1 MMIDSTNGFSIFQ
14 SQHHIFNLNHKTNK
28 KIESFLNLDSKRQ
41 RQSDSGSNIGIP
53 LVNRKSFQR
62 NPFLVNKSILKAM
75 SNYYSPDKYTD
86 DDSYDTLIAHQS
98 MTKKISG
105 CIRDTF
111 MLNRNQHSEKIILNG
126 HSRFRHAGENPLPY
140 PTRFAILGGG
150 SFGLALATLLG
161 RKHIPV
167 TLLVRKKEV
176 VESINE
182 KHFHPT
188 YLPDIKLPPSI
199 RATTDP
205 KEALQDASY
214 IIHAVPVQ
222 FSRKF
227 LENIKDY
234 IPASTP
240 VISTSKGIETG
251 TLAMM
256 QDILIETL
264 GTERDYGFL
273 SGPSFAREIAQGLA
287 TAVVVASES
296 EALAN
301 DISDTMASE
310 QFRVF
315 TSRDVV
321 GVEVGGAVKN
331 VLAIAAG
338 MCEGLGLGTNAMA
351 GLVTRGCYEMQKIA
365 VSLGARPS
373 TLMGLSGVGDTFGT
387 CFGPLSR
394 NRNLGVRLGKG
405 EKLDDILGSSTEVAE
420 GAATALSL
428 VQLILKSNRS
438 YRKDLKFP
446 IIFGVAEILEGKRT
460 PREGL
465 LDLMNIPLKAEVY
478 D

>member
-1 MMIDSTNGFSIFQ
+1 
-14 SQHHIFNLNHKTNK
+14 
-28 KIESFLNLDSKRQ
+28 
-41 RQSDSGSNIGIP
+41 
-53 LVNRKSFQR
+53 
-62 NPFLVNKSILKAM
+62 
-75 SNYYSPDKYTD
+75 
-86 DDSYDTLIAHQS
+86 
-98 MTKKISG
+98 
-105 CIRDTF
+105 
-111 MLNRNQHSEKIILNG
+111 
-126 HSRFRHAGENPLPY
+126 
-140 PTRFAILGGG
+140 
-150 SFGLALATLLG
+150 
-161 RKHIPV
+161 
-167 TLLVRKKEV
+167 
-176 VESINE
+176 
-182 KHFHPT
+182 
-188 YLPDIKLPPSI
+188 
-199 RATTDP
+199 
-205 KEALQDASY
+205 
-214 IIHAVPVQ
+214 
-222 FSRKF
+222 
-227 LENIKDY
+227 
-234 IPASTP
+234 
-240 VISTSKGIETG
+240 
-251 TLAMM
+251 MM

-301 DISDTMASE
+301 DISDIMASE

-373 TLMGLSGVGDTFGT
+373 TLMGLSGVGETFGT

-428 VQLILKSNRS
+428 VQ
-438 YRKDLKFP
+438 
-446 IIFGVAEILEGKRT
+446 
-460 PREGL
+460 
-465 LDLMNIPLKAEVY
+465 
-478 D
+478 